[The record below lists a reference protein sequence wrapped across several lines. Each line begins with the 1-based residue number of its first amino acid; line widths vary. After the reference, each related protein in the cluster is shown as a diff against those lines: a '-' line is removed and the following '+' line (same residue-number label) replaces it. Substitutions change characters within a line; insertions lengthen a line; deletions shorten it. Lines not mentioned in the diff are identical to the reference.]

1 MLDNG
6 IVVYI
11 LLTEMKQHSE
21 QKEQHIAITYKDK
34 INKRTD
40 HNIKR
45 KKLKISVVNLHDLH
59 DKLDLLQNY
68 QKSVR
73 TNKIRQGKLGPSI

>member
-11 LLTEMKQHSE
+11 LLIEMKQHSE

-45 KKLKISVVNLHDLH
+45 KKLKISVVNLH
-59 DKLDLLQNY
+59 N
-68 QKSVR
+68 QKTYT
-73 TNKIRQGKLGPSI
+73 TN